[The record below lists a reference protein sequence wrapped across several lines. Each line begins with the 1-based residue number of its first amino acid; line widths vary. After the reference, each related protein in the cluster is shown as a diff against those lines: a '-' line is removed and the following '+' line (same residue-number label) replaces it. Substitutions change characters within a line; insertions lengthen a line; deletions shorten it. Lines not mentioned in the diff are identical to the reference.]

1 MDKKLLPCILL
12 FFFPIMIQAQ
22 NKIQGSQPALA
33 DSSHELYVSFS
44 EAVHFDRTGYLEELL
59 ASIPEMNAI
68 NNEFHLLC
76 EKGIAISEEQLDF
89 MESEAIRIS
98 KNGQSVRKL
107 RNILKV
113 SIDNPT
119 NERLQALSAKLEKL
133 PQVRYCSLV
142 STAPVH
148 PPGDIAPVTT
158 NYEPSQTYLQ
168 SNPGVNMSYAWGL
181 GLTGAGIRIRDV
193 EYGFNKNHEELAD
206 VNATLAAGMTVS
218 TSATVDYTEH
228 GTAVLGIVFAD
239 KGSYGISGMAYGA
252 QEIVAFPE
260 WQQTGYNRV
269 NAVSQAVAHSVA
281 GDVIIYE
288 MQTGGQ
294 GSNFVPAE
302 FSVPVW
308 DLTKAATD
316 AGIIVVAAAG
326 NGNEDLDGVYY
337 TSYRNR
343 GDSGAIIVGAG
354 SATINHQKL
363 SYSTYGSRVD
373 VQGWGTNV
381 RATGYGDYSIFGGDF
396 NQQYTNFSGTSSATP
411 IVASCAVVLQ
421 SYYHGLSGNYMTS
434 VEMRDLLKLTGIP
447 QGSGGNIGP
456 LPDMQAAIQE
466 INAMLG
472 TPENAMVVFNVF
484 PNPAKDAITVN
495 IQEEVTVTA
504 KVEIS
509 NALGQMVYTAKIS
522 PGSNEISLT
531 DFQSGLY
538 FVKVSNGGKT
548 SVRKI
553 IKQ

>member
-1 MDKKLLPCILL
+1 MNKKLLSCILL
-12 FFFPIMIQAQ
+12 SFFSIAAQAQ
-22 NKIQGSQPALA
+22 NKIEGSQPALA

-44 EAVHFDRTGYLEELL
+44 EAIHFDRANYLEVLL

-68 NNEFHLLC
+68 NNEYHPLC
-76 EKGIAISEEQLDF
+76 EKGVTISEEQLNF

-98 KNGQSVRKL
+98 KNGQSARRL
-107 RNILKV
+107 RNILKITI
-113 SIDNPT
+113 SNPT
-119 NERLQALSAKLEKL
+119 NERLQALSAKLERL
-133 PQVRYCSLV
+133 PQVRYCSFV
-142 STAPVH
+142 ATVPVL
-148 PPGDIAPVTT
+148 PPGDIAPVTA
-158 NYEPSQTYLQ
+158 NYEPSQTYLLA
-168 SNPGVNMSYAWGL
+168 NPGVNMSYAWGL

-193 EYGFNKNHEELAD
+193 EYGFNKNHEDLAD
-206 VNATLAAGMTVS
+206 VNASIAAGMTVS
-218 TSATVDYTEH
+218 ASASVDYTEH

-239 KGSYGISGMAYGA
+239 KGTYGISGMAYGA
-252 QEIVAFPE
+252 QEIVQFPE

-269 NAVSQAVAHSVA
+269 NAVSQAVAHSIA

-302 FSVPVW
+302 FSAPVW

-326 NGNEDLDGVYY
+326 NGNENLDSAYY
-337 TSYRNR
+337 TAYRNR

-354 SATINHQKL
+354 SATVAHQKL

-411 IVASCAVVLQ
+411 IVASCIVVLQ
-421 SYYHGLSGNYMTS
+421 SYYHGLTGNYLTG
-434 VEMRDLLKLTGIP
+434 VQMRDLLKLTGIP

-456 LPDMQAAIQE
+456 LPDMQAAVQQ
-466 INAMLG
+466 INAMLD
-472 TPENAMVVFNVF
+472 TPENAMVIFNVF
-484 PNPAKDAITVN
+484 PNPATTDITIN
-495 IQEEVTVTA
+495 IQEGVTA
-504 KVEIS
+504 TAKAEIR
-509 NALGQMVYTAKIS
+509 NALGQMVYTAAIA
-522 PGSNEISLT
+522 PGNNEVSLR

-538 FVKVSNGGKT
+538 FVKVINGGKT